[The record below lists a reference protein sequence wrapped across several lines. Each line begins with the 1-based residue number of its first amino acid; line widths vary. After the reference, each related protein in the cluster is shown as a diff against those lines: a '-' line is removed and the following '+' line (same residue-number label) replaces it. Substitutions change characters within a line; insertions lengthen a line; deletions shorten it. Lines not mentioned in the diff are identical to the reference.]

1 MFRKPAVLPSSD
13 GGNEPIWWILRKSY
27 CHSLVLFT
35 ISPARILIKNVILSI
50 LSNVYGPFMFLGLS
64 SSKDDV
70 TCTAAHLLGSL
81 VAPADG
87 DSTGF

>member
-1 MFRKPAVLPSSD
+1 
-13 GGNEPIWWILRKSY
+13 
-27 CHSLVLFT
+27 
-35 ISPARILIKNVILSI
+35 
-50 LSNVYGPFMFLGLS
+50 VYGPFMFLGLS

-87 DSTGF
+87 DSTGFWNVAF